1 MTSPTLPRLIVE
13 LTADSSVDRQLRA
26 DPPSSVADG
35 RVVLDHIAPD
45 EPGRLGLPA
54 AGEIIL
60 SVLSPEALTRE
71 QQEVRDVIEQAERT
85 DQPPVIIVE
94 AAEELREEE
103 LAVVV
108 DAAGQADRLV
118 ILRILADATQVD

>member
-13 LTADSSVDRQLRA
+13 LAANSAVDRQLRA
-26 DPPSSVADG
+26 DPPSSVTDG
-35 RVVLDHIAPD
+35 RVVLDHIAPV
-45 EPGRLGLPA
+45 EPGRLGPPE
-54 AGEIIL
+54 AGEILL

-71 QQEVRDVIEQAERT
+71 QQEVRDVLGRAERT

-108 DAAGQADRLV
+108 DAAERADRLV
-118 ILRILADATQVD
+118 ILRVIADATEVD